1 MSTLTVTTE
10 QVHELIEQLA
20 AMTAAA
26 SITPQMVANIFEN
39 MRQLNDQER
48 EKVIATAEAYIQ
60 LIEDLGITKDNVVS
74 KNLGKNLFNVHKL
87 GGTGYYIG
95 NTGNPATNSG
105 YSYSDYIPVLPEVG
119 YYLSYNT
126 TGYVGTQNSF
136 IAFYDSNKNF
146 ISSIAANTNSIT
158 TPVNTAYIRFSIRNQ
173 ILNQDIQLEVG
184 NARTDF
190 EPYTEIYNQAAKV
203 LFPNSVGAEE
213 VKDGAISSAKI
224 TNGAITEGKINN
236 DAVSEGKLAASVREK
251 LNSNADS
258 VKVKSKNLIDWYGV
272 NATIGNKYYKQS
284 NGTIASGDGTR
295 TYCRVP
301 LIPIKPNTD
310 YYLSCIRNGAE
321 SGLAT
326 GGSTDSGIC
335 FYSSND
341 VSSFISSLGTTTKQF
356 TTPNNA
362 AYIGISCYQF
372 DNVTDPCLN
381 EGTERKYEPFNPI
394 SGYIP
399 EESQEIEDNAV
410 TTPKIAD
417 GAVTEDKTIF
427 FDKSKNLFDKT
438 KVTLDKYC
446 NANGVFK
453 DNASYAITDYIPV
466 DASNTYIISNK
477 YGIGGS
483 ANAFFNAN
491 KEFVSYFREM
501 PVAIPQNAAYVV
513 LSLQYNGN
521 ATFFDDVQVEYGQEC
536 TAYQAYGSVIKEKY
550 LPKQDAVQRQALVM
564 PKKLYL
570 LSGVNFDIFYE
581 PILRVWNPYRYDVRA
596 DTNPGRAYVKAIKR
610 VCTLNTDTAEP
621 SSVTLRVYDDEEEG
635 YIASKSVSLVKGT
648 AGSGSAQV
656 KIGVMGDSYTDGG
669 CFTPTLLDTNKVPNL
684 QMVGTRSVNTGALAN
699 QRLDGRAGWTL
710 NSFFTVQTGADYFN
724 PFYHPQGNH
733 RYWGNTAFW
742 KNVCGGSP
750 TGYGQRYTH
759 YSSLCGSDG
768 FPVSPIEGDVIYDST
783 NSVFKEYQSGS
794 WVQVAANVNAVKEY
808 YTWEWNY
815 SKYLSM
821 WSIDTADIF
830 CVYLGVNDFWINNE
844 PTDENLAIWKSQ
856 LDAVIASYHSVNPTG
871 KFVVL
876 CPNTVTHPNVNHYQR
891 LDVHRRMFKHRK
903 FIIDNYDKR
912 EAELIYVVDT
922 AHLIDSENSYTI
934 TDSNPFDGYPN
945 GYSYANKEVWA
956 GDGQHPRVSYTT
968 IGYSLA
974 GFIQSI
980 R

>member
-1 MSTLTVTTE
+1 V
-10 QVHELIEQLA
+10 QQ
-20 AMTAAA
+20 
-26 SITPQMVANIFEN
+26 
-39 MRQLNDQER
+39 
-48 EKVIATAEAYIQ
+48 VIAVQ
-60 LIEDLGITKDNVVS
+60 PNS
-74 KNLGKNLFNVHKL
+74 KNLV
-87 GGTGYYIG
+87 
-95 NTGNPATNSG
+95 
-105 YSYSDYIPVLPEVG
+105 
-119 YYLSYNT
+119 
-126 TGYVGTQNSF
+126 
-136 IAFYDSNKNF
+136 
-146 ISSIAANTNSIT
+146 
-158 TPVNTAYIRFSIRNQ
+158 
-173 ILNQDIQLEVG
+173 
-184 NARTDF
+184 
-190 EPYTEIYNQAAKV
+190 
-203 LFPNSVGAEE
+203 
-213 VKDGAISSAKI
+213 
-224 TNGAITEGKINN
+224 
-236 DAVSEGKLAASVREK
+236 
-251 LNSNADS
+251 
-258 VKVKSKNLIDWYGV
+258 DWYGV
-272 NATIGNKYYKQS
+272 DAPIANKYYKAS
-284 NGTIASGDGTR
+284 TGAIVSGDGTR
-295 TYCRVP
+295 KYCRVP

-310 YYLSCIRNGAE
+310 YYLSCLRNGVE
-321 SGLAT
+321 SGLVT
-326 GGSTDSGIC
+326 GGSSDCGIC

-341 VSSFISSLGTTTKQF
+341 VSSFISSVNTTTKQF

-381 EGTERKYEPFNPI
+381 EGTERKYSAYNPI
-394 SGYIP
+394 SGYIDD
-399 EESQEIEDNAV
+399 EMLEVEDGSI
-410 TTPKIAD
+410 TTEKLAD
-417 GAVTEDKTIF
+417 GAVNEDKTIF
-427 FDKSKNLFDKT
+427 FEPSKNLFDKT
-438 KVTLDKYC
+438 KVTLGKYI
-446 NANGVFK
+446 NTLGRESSSDAYA
-453 DNASYAITDYIPV
+453 ASDYIPV
-466 DASNTYIISNK
+466 DASNAYIVSNK
-477 YGIGGS
+477 YGTGGS
-483 ANAFFNAN
+483 ANAFYDSN
-491 KEFVSYFREM
+491 KTFISYFKEM
-501 PVAIPQNAAYVV
+501 PVAIPQNAAYVRI
-513 LSLQYNGN
+513 SLQYQGDQTYFNN
-521 ATFFDDVQVEYGQEC
+521 VQVEYGQES
-536 TAYQAYGSVIKEKY
+536 TSYQEYGYKLKESY
-550 LPKQDAVQRQALVM
+550 IPKEDASDKQQIVM
-564 PKKLYL
+564 PSKLYI

-581 PILRVWNPYRYDVRA
+581 PILRIWNPYRYDIRA
-596 DTNPGRAYVKAIKR
+596 DTSPSYRSYVKAIKR
-610 VCTLNTDTAEP
+610 VLTLNTNTAEP
-621 SSVTLRVYDDEEEG
+621 TSVTLKVYDDEKETFILEK
-635 YIASKSVSLVKGT
+635 KSFLVKGT
-648 AGSGSAQV
+648 AGSGSSQI
-656 KIGVMGDSYTDGG
+656 KIGIMGDSYTDGG
-669 CFTPTLLDTNKVPNL
+669 CFTPTLLDTTKVPNL

-710 NSFFTVQTGADYFN
+710 NSFFTVQTNANYFN

-759 YSSLCGSDG
+759 YASLCGSDG

-794 WVQVAANVNAVKEY
+794 WVQVAANVEAVKEY

-830 CVYLGVNDFWINNE
+830 CVYLGVNDFWVNFQ

-934 TDSNPFDGYPN
+934 TESNPFDGYPN